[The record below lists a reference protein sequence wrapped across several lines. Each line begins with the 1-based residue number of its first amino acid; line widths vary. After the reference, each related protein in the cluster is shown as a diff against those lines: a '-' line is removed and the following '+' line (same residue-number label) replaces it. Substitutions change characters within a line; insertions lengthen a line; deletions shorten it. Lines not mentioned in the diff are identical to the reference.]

1 LEVAITDPARG
12 TPAGT
17 IRSGEGKGGAITAA
31 TPGYSRI
38 RIIQEVSDVTVKT
51 AIQGMVGAIAD
62 IVSREKLDDVL
73 DHVGVMPDQDVIDSL
88 IESGELGRSIIGLAA
103 KHELQR
109 AKAGNITLGVE
120 RATKLSQLVEMVVA
134 AERTAGTANIEKV

>member
-1 LEVAITDPARG
+1 M
-12 TPAGT
+12 
-17 IRSGEGKGGAITAA
+17 
-31 TPGYSRI
+31 
-38 RIIQEVSDVTVKT
+38 TVKT